1 MHIIHFFS
9 HPFTLI
15 IPATAAATINQIPHD
30 SIRYHPA
37 AISAAIT
44 ASITT
49 LDFFILPAYDIRAG
63 GSGMY
68 SPFPSRRYRFLLR
81 FVGLGGAVFFLS
93 CRIVWT
99 IATVAI
105 MFAHAV
111 KTAPIMSLI
120 SIAVHLLSMSIVYY
134 NARIISSGI

>member
-1 MHIIHFFS
+1 MLFS
-9 HPFTLI
+9 IHPFRPVLLLTI
-15 IPATAAATINQIPHD
+15 IVAPSTAAATINQIPHD
-30 SIRYHPA
+30 SIRYHPV

-49 LDFFILPAYDIRAG
+49 LDFFILSAYDKRAG

-81 FVGLGGAVFFLS
+81 FVGCLGGAVFFLS

-105 MFAHAV
+105 MFAHTV
-111 KTAPIMSLI
+111 KIAPIMSLI
-120 SIAVHLLSMSIVYY
+120 SIAVHLLSMSIV
-134 NARIISSGI
+134 